1 MTYGTYN
8 AAIVISDS
16 SAGITSTIN
25 VLLSIPA
32 PNIIEFSGAWF
43 IGLTT
48 ANTEGGDTTTTPL
61 PYNHT
66 VSVNRSDV
74 YGGTRSASASQTV
87 QANATSFGASAV
99 GEASAMKTLS
109 GSLAGF
115 QSEMYA
121 DENFYLGFKVNQRSA
136 YRITGSVTAIGTIH
150 TSFVDAGYAR
160 DTYIMGETYLT
171 FDTSP
176 GVFGIPPLHKVTFQ
190 QDSSILLTGIL
201 QPEVYYG
208 LDLTC
213 RSWAFTTGADAPSC
227 RSSCNVL
234 FELVPE
240 SSP

>member
-32 PNIIEFSGAWF
+32 PNIKEFSGAWF

-48 ANTEGGDTTTTPL
+48 ANAEGGDTTTTPL

-66 VSVNRSDV
+66 VSLNRSEV
-74 YGGTRSASASQTV
+74 FGGTRSASASQTV

-99 GEASAMKTLS
+99 GEASSMATLS
-109 GSLAGF
+109 GSLTGV
-115 QSEMYA
+115 QSEMTA
-121 DENFYLGFKVNQRSA
+121 DENFYLGVKLNQRSA
-136 YRITGSVTAIGTIH
+136 YRITGSVTAFGTIR
-150 TSFVDAGYAR
+150 TDFDDAGYPR
-160 DTYIMGETYLT
+160 FSYIMGETYLT

-176 GVFGIPPLHKVTFQ
+176 RVFGIPPLHKVTFQ

-201 QPEVYYG
+201 EPEVYYA
-208 LDLTC
+208 LDLVC
-213 RSWAFTTGADAPSC
+213 RTSAFTNGADAPSC

-240 SSP
+240 PSP